1 MSKIQNK
8 KFISIR
14 TRLFLQVGAVVFV
27 AVLLI
32 LSLNNSLLP
41 TIYAQNEKRTMV
53 EVKNEINGF
62 DFAADCTEEL
72 SALEKKHGFSID
84 VYSSGG
90 EPIYFGTTD
99 IFSSSG
105 KITVSKR
112 RDYDDG
118 SFFEIQTIENENV
131 QYIVYGSRL
140 DSGEEIEMYSRKDD
154 VDRTANIAVA
164 ITSVTSVVAMLAA
177 LGMIYYYSGKFTKP
191 LIKMSEVT
199 GKMADMDFSEKCEVT
214 GNDELSVL
222 SSSINHLSDS
232 LNETLDDLHGK
243 NEQLLKDIEKEKTLE
258 KIRKDFISNVSHELK
273 TPISIIRGYSE
284 GASLMIE
291 NGEADSAKK
300 YCDVIV
306 GETEKMNA
314 LVLQLLE
321 LSMYESGNVALKEET
336 FDISALTDDYFSA
349 NSIKM
354 QEKGVAF
361 KNEIPENTLV
371 LGDSVKTEMIVN
383 NYISNAVS
391 HAEDKKQI
399 TVSSTDLGDRYRI
412 SVFNTGKPIADED
425 IDKIWIAFYRADKS
439 RSRSEGRYGLG
450 LSIVSAIQRLYG
462 LDYGVKNLENGVEFW
477 FDAKKSNRDSQNK
490 ISTELKTE

>member
-1 MSKIQNK
+1 MSKKSGK

-32 LSLNNSLLP
+32 LSLNNYLLP

-53 EVKNEINGF
+53 DVKTEIDGF
-62 DFAADCTEEL
+62 DFGSDDCTEEL
-72 SALEKKHGFSID
+72 SALEKKYGFSID
-84 VYSSGG
+84 VYSASG
-90 EPIYFGTTD
+90 EPVYFGTTD

-112 RDYDDG
+112 QDYDDG

-140 DSGEEIEMYSRKDD
+140 KNGGEIEMYSRKDD
-154 VDRTANIAVA
+154 VDRTANIAVT

-177 LGMIYYYSGKFTKP
+177 LGMIYYYSGKFAKP

-199 GKMADMDFSEKCEVT
+199 GKMAEMDFSEKCKVT

-232 LNETLDDLHGK
+232 LNETLDDLHSK
-243 NEQLLKDIEKEKTLE
+243 NERLLKDIEKEKTLE

-291 NGEADSAKK
+291 NGETESAKK

-306 GETEKMNA
+306 GETEKMNT

-336 FDISALTDDYFSA
+336 FDISALTEDYARA

-354 QEKGVAF
+354 REKGIVF
-361 KNEIPENTLV
+361 DNKLPENTLV
-371 LGDSVKTEMIVN
+371 LGDSVKTEMIIN

-391 HAEDKKQI
+391 HAENEKRI
-399 TVSSTDLGDRYRI
+399 TVRGEDLGDIYRVF
-412 SVFNTGKPIADED
+412 VFNTGKPIADED

-450 LSIVSAIQRLYG
+450 LSIVGAIQKLYG
-462 LDYGVKNLENGVEFW
+462 LGYGVINHPDGVEFW
-477 FDAKKSNRDSQNK
+477 FDIKK
-490 ISTELKTE
+490 